1 MTFNYLSVTF
11 AAVYFCLF
19 MHLHIDTLV
28 VVAIYA
34 FTLFTVARI
43 LLDNGNSPKA
53 FSYAILAIMLPVA
66 GSVAYFVLGVSYRK
80 KRIYSKKLK
89 ATGKLLQ
96 TIQEKFVT
104 ATQKLIERDAAQLGG
119 HTELAELLLR
129 EAGEP
134 MSLNRVTLLNN
145 GEEKFPAVLAD
156 LEEAQHF
163 IHFEYYI
170 YEDDDTGNQIKE
182 VLIRKAKEGVKVR
195 FIYDDF
201 GSRRLRKG
209 FLQELKAGK
218 VEAHP
223 FYKVRWPF
231 LASRI
236 NYRNHRKIIVI
247 DGHTGYV
254 GGINVADRYI
264 NTLKTNEFYWRDIH
278 VRIEGPAVWTL
289 QYTFLA
295 DWNFCSRQRVSPD
308 EQLFPPVAPEGARE
322 LVQIVAGGPDYPRSA
337 IMFSYFTAIA
347 NASQR
352 IYLTSPYF
360 IPNRSILDALR
371 KAALSGK
378 DVRLLVPDRS
388 DAGFANA
395 ASRAFYQELLDCGAQ
410 IYRYQKGFVHSK
422 TLIVDDYLSF
432 VGTANMDN
440 RSFDLNFEINAVIY
454 GKEFCRQLAGAFLE
468 DIADSKLITPHMWR
482 RRGKWQVLGDK
493 IARLFSPLL

>member
-1 MTFNYLSVTF
+1 MSFN
-11 AAVYFCLF
+11 AE
-19 MHLHIDTLV
+19 TLA

-53 FSYAILAIMLPVA
+53 FSYAILAIMLPVL

-80 KRIYSKKLK
+80 RRIYSKKLK
-89 ATGKLLQ
+89 ATGQLLQ
-96 TIQEKFVT
+96 NIREKFVT
-104 ATQKLIERDAAQLGG
+104 ATQQLIARDAPQLGG
-119 HTELAELLLR
+119 HTELAELILNETR
-129 EAGEP
+129 EP
-134 MSLNRVTLLNN
+134 LSLNRVSLLNN

-156 LEEAQHF
+156 LESARHF

-170 YEDDDTGNQIKE
+170 YEDDGIGNQIKE
-182 VLIRKAKEGVKVR
+182 VLIRKAKAGVKVR

-218 VEAHP
+218 VEAQP

-231 LASRI
+231 FASRM

-254 GGINVADRYI
+254 GGINVADRYL
-264 NTLKTNEFYWRDIH
+264 NAVKSNEFYWRDAH
-278 VRIEGPAVWTL
+278 VRIEGPAVWAL

-308 EQLFPPVAPEGARE
+308 ERLFPPVSPEGAGE
-322 LVQIVAGGPDYPRSA
+322 LVQIVPDGPDYPRST

-347 NASQR
+347 NANQR

-360 IPNRSILDALR
+360 IPNMSILDALR

-378 DVRLLVPDRS
+378 DVRLLVPGES
-388 DAGFANA
+388 DAGFVNA
-395 ASRAFYQELLDCGAQ
+395 ASRTFYQELLDCGAK

-422 TLIVDDYLSF
+422 TLVVDDYLSF

-454 GKEFCRQLAGAFLE
+454 GKEFCQKLAESFLR
-468 DIADSKLITPHMWR
+468 DLDDSRLINSQTWR
-482 RRGKWQVLGDK
+482 RRGRWQVLGDK

>member
-1 MTFNYLSVTF
+1 MTLHPETLIIV
-11 AAVYFCLF
+11 AVY
-19 MHLHIDTLV
+19 V
-28 VVAIYA
+28 
-34 FTLFTVARI
+34 FTLFTVARV
-43 LLDNGNSPKA
+43 LLDNGNTPKA
-53 FSYAILAIMLPVA
+53 MSYAILAIMLPVV
-66 GSVAYFVLGVSYRK
+66 GSVAYFVLGVNYRK

-89 ATGKLLQ
+89 ATGKFLQ
-96 TIQEKFVT
+96 TIREKFVT
-104 ATQKLIERDAAQLGG
+104 ATERLIQRDAPQLGG

-134 MSLNRVTLLNN
+134 LSLNRVTLLNN
-145 GEEKFPAVLAD
+145 GEEKFPAVLED
-156 LEEAQHF
+156 LEKAQHF
-163 IHFEYYI
+163 IHIEYYI
-170 YEDDDTGNQIKE
+170 YEDDGIGNRIKE

-201 GSRRLRKG
+201 GSRSLREDFLGALKKG
-209 FLQELKAGK
+209 GVDA
-218 VEAHP
+218 VP
-223 FYKVRWPF
+223 FYRVFWPF
-231 LASRI
+231 LASRM

-254 GGINVADRYI
+254 GGINISDRYL
-264 NTLKTNEFYWRDIH
+264 NTVKTNRFYWRDIH
-278 VRIEGPAVWTL
+278 ARIEGPAVWTL

-295 DWNFCSRQRVSPD
+295 DWNFCSRRRINPD
-308 EQLFPPVAPEGARE
+308 EQLFPHTQKAQAELTE

-337 IMFSYFTAIA
+337 IMLSYFTAIA
-347 NASQR
+347 NANER

-360 IPNRSILDALR
+360 IPNASIFDALR

-378 DVRLLVPDRS
+378 DVRLLVPGIS

-395 ASRAFYQELLDCGAQ
+395 ASRAFYQELLECGVK
-410 IYRYQKGFVHSK
+410 IYLYQKGFVHSK

-454 GKEFCRQLAGAFLE
+454 GKEFCGRLADSFLA
-468 DIADSKLITPHMWR
+468 DLNDSKLIALQTWR
-482 RRGKWQVLGDK
+482 RRSRWQVLGDK